1 MWLYVCTKR
10 KVNSKG
16 TKIASLSLPRYMHRI
31 VSLLRQGTR
40 RFVTPSCLDF
50 GAFRNNCLLSNTHL
64 DIDEKVS
71 IHFCLK
77 AIFPSP
83 FVVEQIFT
91 RAASRMFLAI
101 SKPDF
106 CKNNDLGLRL
116 ALESWPTNIAWRS
129 LP

>member
-10 KVNSKG
+10 KINSKG
-16 TKIASLSLPRYMHRI
+16 TKIASLSLPGYMHRI

-40 RFVTPSCLDF
+40 RFLSQSCLDF
-50 GAFRNNCLLSNTHL
+50 GAFRKSCLLYNTHL

-83 FVVEQIFT
+83 LVVEQI
-91 RAASRMFLAI
+91 L
-101 SKPDF
+101 
-106 CKNNDLGLRL
+106 LGLL
-116 ALESWPTNIAWRS
+116 PECFWPSHNLIFVKIMIWVCG
-129 LP
+129 LHLNVGQQI